1 LSKIETTQEKTMK
14 ILIAED
20 ERVSRRL
27 LENRLKKW
35 GYDVTAAE
43 DGEQA
48 WEIFQK
54 EHFPMVISDWMMPK
68 MNGLELLEK
77 IRSIDRS
84 GYVYTILLTARNEKD
99 DLLAGMDSGAD
110 DFIAKPFD
118 KDELLA
124 RLKVGLR
131 ITNLERDLALRN
143 QELGKINERM
153 RRDLEAAAKIQQSL
167 LPSKLPECDNVQFAW
182 KYVPC
187 DELAGD
193 TLNVFHLDD
202 ENIGLYLLD
211 VSGHG
216 VPAAL
221 LSVNLSRT
229 LNPNPGQSDLLKEQI
244 PGTTEYRIVP
254 PEDIA
259 DRLNQRFPLDS
270 TTEQYFTM
278 QYGQLNL
285 KSKTLI
291 FFSAGHPPMIHV
303 KKEGTSRSIQVRS
316 MPIGFLVGVGKVYK
330 EERLDLEPG
339 DRLYFYSDGIIEAMD
354 SKREQ
359 FGVERLI
366 ENLGT
371 ARAMPLSDSLD
382 QLSDRIDKWTNGKG
396 CGDDLSILALEIKEG

>member
-1 LSKIETTQEKTMK
+1 MK

-27 LENRLKKW
+27 LESRLKKW

-43 DGEQA
+43 DGAEA
-48 WEIFQK
+48 WEIFQQ

-68 MNGLELLEK
+68 MDGLELLEK
-77 IRSIDRS
+77 IRSIERP
-84 GYVYTILLTARNEKD
+84 GYVYTILLTARNEKE

-110 DFIAKPFD
+110 DFISKPFD

-131 ITNLERDLALRN
+131 ITDLERNLALRN

-153 RRDLEAAAKIQQSL
+153 KRDLEAAAKIQQSF
-167 LPSKLPECDNVQFAW
+167 LPSKLPECDKVEFAW

-193 TLNVFHLDD
+193 TLNVFYLD
-202 ENIGLYLLD
+202 EEHIGLYLLD

-229 LNPNPGQSDLLKEQI
+229 LNPNPGQSDLLKEHTPESPTGYQ
-244 PGTTEYRIVP
+244 IVP
-254 PEDIA
+254 PEEVA
-259 DRLNQRFPLDS
+259 DRLNQRFPLDN

-278 QYGQLNL
+278 QYGQLNIKSGTL
-285 KSKTLI
+285 K

-303 KKEGTSRSIQVRS
+303 KKDGSSRAIQVRS
-316 MPIGFLVGVGKVYK
+316 MPIGFMVGVGKVYD
-330 EERLDLEPG
+330 EQVLDLETG

-354 SKREQ
+354 SDREQ
-359 FGVERLI
+359 FGVERLL
-366 ENLGT
+366 EHLSK
-371 ARAMPLSDSLD
+371 ARPTPLAETLD
-382 QLSDRIDKWTNGKG
+382 QLSDRIDQWTNGKG
-396 CGDDLSILALEIKEG
+396 CGDDLSILALEIKT